1 MKRIAI
7 LLVYIVLFSCGKVK
21 QIDTTEMKEVMRNS
35 KVKRVTE
42 KDLLS
47 KVTEIGEG
55 LSAKLNGDYRVECQS
70 TYEIDGSKVELYTAG
85 LLDPSQ
91 FKEGLKGQLLEA
103 YKFGIENKQKLGANV
118 QLLDDTTYAYSF
130 AFSEKSYLKTLCGSD
145 FALIIL
151 SKTDL
156 VKQL

>member
-1 MKRIAI
+1 MKKLAVFLISTI
-7 LLVYIVLFSCGKVK
+7 LFSCGKVK

-42 KDLLS
+42 KDLLN

-85 LLDPSQ
+85 LLNQSQ

-130 AFSEKSYLKTLCGSD
+130 AFNEKSYLKRSCGSD

>member
-1 MKRIAI
+1 MKSLII
-7 LLVYIVLFSCGKVK
+7 FFSSVFFLSCGKVK
-21 QIDTTEMKEVMRNS
+21 QIDTSEIKEVMRNS

-42 KDLLS
+42 KDLLN
-47 KVTEIGEG
+47 KVTEVGEA
-55 LSAKLNGDYRVECQS
+55 LSSKLNGDYRVECQN
-70 TYEIDGSKVELYTAG
+70 TYKIDGSKVELYNAG
-85 LLDPSQ
+85 LLTNAQ
-91 FKEGLKGQLLEA
+91 FKDGTKGQLLEA
-103 YKFGIENKQKLGANV
+103 YKFGIENNQNPGANV

-130 AFSEKSYLKTLCGSD
+130 AFSEKSYLKTSCGSD